1 MFSQADLETLKADVT
16 VAKKDFDVAVT
27 KYEKV
32 DEAFLLNDNII
43 NAQRFQSAIASK
55 TNIKIHLNTNTYL
68 TFHRR
73 GDQAPI
79 SRICIK
85 RLFLFDVFLTRTN
98 FDFCRVR
105 SRKRRGSLFA
115 LATLT
120 LRLYPS
126 LTSSSTAFSSSAP
139 SLLIPLLT
147 DVFADTFIC

>member
-68 TFHRR
+68 TFHRH

-79 SRICIK
+79 SRLYIE
-85 RLFLFDVFLTRTN
+85 RLFLLMY
-98 FDFCRVR
+98 
-105 SRKRRGSLFA
+105 S
-115 LATLT
+115 
-120 LRLYPS
+120 
-126 LTSSSTAFSSSAP
+126 
-139 SLLIPLLT
+139 
-147 DVFADTFIC
+147 